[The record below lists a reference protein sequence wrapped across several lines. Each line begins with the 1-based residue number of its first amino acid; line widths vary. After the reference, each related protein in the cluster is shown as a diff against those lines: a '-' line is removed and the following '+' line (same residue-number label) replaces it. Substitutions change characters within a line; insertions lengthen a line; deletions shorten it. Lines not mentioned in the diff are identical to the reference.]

1 MEQSDTLPSLPM
13 STLVIKNLPDDLHA
27 RLRDQAERN
36 RRSVT
41 QEAISLLESGITVPR
56 LAPILAPP
64 VKLKGG
70 PLTTEDILTFLA
82 EGRE

>member
-1 MEQSDTLPSLPM
+1 M
-13 STLVIKNLPDDLHA
+13 STLVIKNLPEALHR
-27 RLRDQAERN
+27 RLREQAERN

-41 QEAISLLESGITVPR
+41 QEAISLIETGITVPR
-56 LAPILAPP
+56 LTPALPPP

-70 PLTTEDILTFLA
+70 PLTTDEIETSIA

>member
-1 MEQSDTLPSLPM
+1 M

-27 RLRDQAERN
+27 RLKDQAERN

-41 QEAISLLESGITVPR
+41 QEAISLIQVGLITPRIAPR
-56 LAPILAPP
+56 LPPPI
-64 VKLKGG
+64 KLKGG
-70 PLTTEDILTFLA
+70 AITTREIEAAID

>member
-1 MEQSDTLPSLPM
+1 V
-13 STLVIKNLPDDLHA
+13 STLVIKNLPDPLHA
-27 RLRDQAERN
+27 RLREQAERN

-41 QEAISLLESGITVPR
+41 QEAISLIEAGITVPR
-56 LAPILAPP
+56 LAPTLPPP

-70 PLTTEDILTFLA
+70 PLKTDEIESWVD

>member
-1 MEQSDTLPSLPM
+1 M
-13 STLVIKNLPDDLHA
+13 STLVIKNLPDALHA
-27 RLRDQAERN
+27 RLRVQAERN

-41 QEAISLLESGITVPR
+41 QEAISLIETGVVVPR
-56 LAPILAPP
+56 VAPTLPPP

-70 PLTTEDILTFLA
+70 PLTTAEIEAAID

>member
-1 MEQSDTLPSLPM
+1 M

-41 QEAISLLESGITVPR
+41 KEAVTLIERG
-56 LAPILAPP
+56 LAPARKAPTLSP
-64 VKLKGG
+64 PIKLKGG
-70 PLTTEDILTFLA
+70 PLTPKEIEAWIA
-82 EGRE
+82 EGRV

>member
-1 MEQSDTLPSLPM
+1 M

-41 QEAISLLESGITVPR
+41 QEAISLIHVGLVASR
-56 LAPILAPP
+56 AAPPLAPP
-64 VKLKGG
+64 IRLKGG
-70 PLTTEDILTFLA
+70 PITTHEIETAID